1 MSTPMMDH
9 LLSHKD
15 TIPWLGIDE
24 RMQLAA
30 ELSTLLAERDA
41 LKAAATPPRRLREYV
56 NSREIAYRWRN
67 GVLEQ
72 RNDDGVWQTSFTVDT
87 SDVSALA
94 ELRTN
99 PEEPL
104 QTLEGIIEPALTA
117 MYELG
122 WDRHG
127 GSSDMAAEDLAKDIR
142 RAFPSLD
149 ARPRALTAG
158 EHIAALRAGGALI
171 QDTIAAYHTNPD
183 RPPRVLVLTPEQWG
197 TP

>member
-1 MSTPMMDH
+1 MTTPMLDK
-9 LLSHKD
+9 LKD
-15 TIPWLGIDE
+15 
-24 RMQLAA
+24 AA
-30 ELSTLLAERDA
+30 TGTLPLVLNVTEVRALLAEIGTRTP
-41 LKAAATPPRRLREYV
+41 TPPRRLREYV
-56 NSREIAYRWRN
+56 NSREIAYRWRD

-104 QTLEGIIEPALTA
+104 PTLEGIIEPALTA

-158 EHIAALRAGGALI
+158 EHIAALVNAGAERMKL
-171 QDTIAAYHTNPD
+171 ASARYAKWHD
-183 RPPRVLVLTPEQWG
+183 REVLVLPAEVTP
-197 TP
+197 